1 MCVKPELYFL
11 FLLSGFH
18 GSLHR
23 LNQKRMYLQQ
33 SQGMGLQAH
42 FNQMQIAEGSY
53 PAGSSALEPGV
64 SQSSPQGPVMSA
76 THQPPAQQQTTPQAS
91 PPFTHTH
98 SLSPLMEPGEGLV
111 YDSYMSPSHHHYTQQ
126 LLPGSHLQHLHSPQP
141 HDASAGGL
149 GFCYPAGCEQQV
161 LGLPNEA
168 LLSEQDGFPLDPT
181 LLPPPALVESEAA
194 MGGVL
199 SSPGQSEGLGSLLDS
214 EMMETVDSQQGFV
227 LVN

>member
-1 MCVKPELYFL
+1 
-11 FLLSGFH
+11 
-18 GSLHR
+18 
-23 LNQKRMYLQQ
+23 MYLQQ

-53 PAGSSALEPGV
+53 PAGSSALDPGV
-64 SQSSPQGPVMSA
+64 VQSSPQGPVMSA
-76 THQPPAQQQTTPQAS
+76 THQPPGQQQTTPQAS

-98 SLSPLMEPGEGLV
+98 SLSPLMEPG
-111 YDSYMSPSHHHYTQQ
+111 DSYMSPSHHYTQQ
-126 LLPGSHLQHLHSPQP
+126 LPPGSHLQHLHCPQP

-168 LLSEQDGFPLDPT
+168 LLSEQDGFPLDHT
-181 LLPPPALVESEAA
+181 LLPSPALVESETRA

-199 SSPGQSEGLGSLLDS
+199 SGPQTEGLSSLLDS
-214 EMMETVDSQQGFV
+214 EMMETVDSQHGFV
-227 LVN
+227 MVN